1 MQWVSEFN
9 RPLPKEAMER
19 VFVWVKRALDA
30 NISHSQFRLAV
41 TLLRAYTAGATSRL
55 AKLYG
60 LDMDECKESMQRLV
74 DAPAIPNLL
83 KAKVFHLLAWTT
95 DPEDKALGES
105 YE

>member
-1 MQWVSEFN
+1 MQWISEFN

-41 TLLRAYTAGATSRL
+41 ILLRAYTAGATSRL

-60 LDMDECKESMQRLV
+60 LDMDECKEAMQHLV

-83 KAKVFHLLAWTT
+83 KAKVLPFMGM
-95 DPEDKALGES
+95 DNRP
-105 YE
+105 

>member
-1 MQWVSEFN
+1 MQWISEFN

-30 NISHSQFRLAV
+30 NTSHSQFRLAV
-41 TLLRAYTAGATSRL
+41 ILLRAYTAGATSRL

-60 LDMDECKESMQRLV
+60 LDMDECKEAMQRLV

-105 YE
+105 Y